1 MKAPVP
7 MVSHQG
13 RSISVNR
20 PTLWS
25 CWPRSLALGWCL
37 CAMGVAA
44 QSNPFA
50 GLFGAGALEIT
61 YGLNQSNLSLWRGV
75 VIDTKLEPTLDFKLE
90 TNRGFVSLQN
100 GVGFWLSHSAALK
113 SGVSLNYMLGRHQST
128 DVHYQGLGDKSGSV
142 DVYAFAEWQPI
153 LDAVTLY
160 ANAASTPAPMQ
171 REFLQA
177 GVTLGIPM
185 FNLWNAFVD
194 FNQTWGNA
202 PYWQTYYGVS
212 AQQQATSMKAVFM
225 PTSGGALYQSKT
237 LGGVYSVNKSTDLI
251 LGLGALEASQSLMQ
265 SPVMGARVQHTGVIM
280 INQKFVSH

>member
-1 MKAPVP
+1 
-7 MVSHQG
+7 
-13 RSISVNR
+13 
-20 PTLWS
+20 
-25 CWPRSLALGWCL
+25 
-37 CAMGVAA
+37 
-44 QSNPFA
+44 
-50 GLFGAGALEIT
+50 
-61 YGLNQSNLSLWRGV
+61 
-75 VIDTKLEPTLDFKLE
+75 
-90 TNRGFVSLQN
+90 VSLQN
-100 GVGFWLSHSAALK
+100 GVGFWLSHCASLK

>member
-1 MKAPVP
+1 
-7 MVSHQG
+7 
-13 RSISVNR
+13 
-20 PTLWS
+20 
-25 CWPRSLALGWCL
+25 
-37 CAMGVAA
+37 MGAGA

-50 GLFGAGALEIT
+50 GLLGGAALELS
-61 YGLNQSNLSLWRGV
+61 YGLNQSNLSLLRGV
-75 VIDTKLEPTLDFKLE
+75 VIDAKLEPTVDFKLE
-90 TNRGFVSLQN
+90 TKRGFVSLQN
-100 GVGFWLSHSAALK
+100 GVGLWISHSAALK

-142 DVYAFAEWQPI
+142 DVYALAEWQPI

-160 ANAASTPAPMQ
+160 ANAASTPAPVQ
-171 REFLQA
+171 REFAQA

-185 FNLWNAFVD
+185 LDHWNAFVD
-194 FNQTWGNA
+194 LNQTWGNA

-251 LGLGALEASQSLMQ
+251 LGLGTLEASPGLML
-265 SPVMGARVQHTGVIM
+265 SPLMGARTQHTAVIM
-280 INQKFVSH
+280 INQKLIAQ